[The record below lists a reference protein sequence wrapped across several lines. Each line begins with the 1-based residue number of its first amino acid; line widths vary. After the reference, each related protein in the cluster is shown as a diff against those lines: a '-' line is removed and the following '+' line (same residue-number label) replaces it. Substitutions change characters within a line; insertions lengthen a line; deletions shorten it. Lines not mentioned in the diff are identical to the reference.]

1 MDNQQYDDILKE
13 EKLQKTNMKIKVF
26 IFVLAILVCL
36 QQFEIFDV
44 ARMTKGIST
53 IGTFIAEMCSPDFS
67 DARSWIIPVCVTLAM
82 SVGGTALAILFSLP
96 LSLLATANNSHR
108 VVHMVSIEA
117 YCVFCEQFRTE
128 L

>member
-1 MDNQQYDDILKE
+1 
-13 EKLQKTNMKIKVF
+13 MKIKVF

-36 QQFEIFDV
+36 QQFKIFDV
-44 ARMTKGIST
+44 ARMTKGISAM
-53 IGTFIAEMCSPDFS
+53 GTFFAEKVPPDFS
-67 DARSWIIPVCVTLAM
+67 DARSWIIPVCDTLVM
-82 SVGGTALAILFSLP
+82 CVVGTALAILLSLP
-96 LSLLATANNSHR
+96 LILLVTANSFHR